1 MTPPTRQLRDI
12 PLGSVLRK
20 TRPVGPQTRLADAL
34 ELLRVAPQRAVPVVE
49 NGRLIG
55 ILSDREVVGPLL
67 ENPGLRDSPVVDFA
81 APIGPTVSANVSAAE
96 FLALCDAHQA
106 DFLPV
111 VEGSGYFSGLI
122 SRGDLL
128 DALARPGAAPLIG
141 GMATPAGVYLTAGA
155 VTGGVHPLALSLT
168 GLLMFSAQVGI
179 YLALDA
185 VGKTI
190 SGSAP
195 KAMQLLL
202 LAPEPVR
209 RALDGVGSS
218 LASGLLFLSLVRLS
232 PLAGYHAAEHQVV
245 HAIERGEP
253 LLPECVRE
261 MPREHPRC
269 GTNFIAGALLF
280 SLGGALTPI
289 LGALAYP
296 LGGLAALAWWRTLGG
311 WLQRHFTTR
320 IATAAQLDSGIRAG
334 REVLTRYARS
344 ERDDTPLLRLWNSGM
359 IHLLLGFFGGAG
371 ILALL
376 AQLPLFRESLTPMLR
391 ELLAS

>member
-1 MTPPTRQLRDI
+1 MTPPTRQIRDT
-12 PLGSVLRK
+12 PLVGVFRK

-34 ELLRVAPQRAVPVVE
+34 EVLRIAPQRAVPVVE

-55 ILSDREVVGPLL
+55 VLTERGVVGPLL
-67 ENPGLRDSPVVDFA
+67 ENPDLRDAPVAGFL
-81 APIGPTVSANVSAAE
+81 APPGPTVSASASAAE
-96 FLALCDAHQA
+96 FLALCDAHDT

-111 VEGSGYFSGLI
+111 VEGDGYFAGLI
-122 SRGDLL
+122 SRSDLL
-128 DALARPGAAPLIG
+128 DALVRPGAAPLIG

-185 VGKTI
+185 AGKTL
-190 SGSAP
+190 SSSAP
-195 KAMQLLL
+195 KVMQVLL

-209 RALDGVGSS
+209 RTLDGAGSS
-218 LASGLLFLSLVRLS
+218 LAGGILFLSLVRIS

-296 LGGLAALAWWRTLGG
+296 LGGLAALVWWRTLGG

-320 IATAAQLDSGIRAG
+320 TATAAQLDSGIRA
-334 REVLTRYARS
+334 
-344 ERDDTPLLRLWNSGM
+344 
-359 IHLLLGFFGGAG
+359 
-371 ILALL
+371 
-376 AQLPLFRESLTPMLR
+376 
-391 ELLAS
+391 